1 MIVLLEQRCRFAR
14 RCRFTSQGG
23 VLAREVSQHVK
34 RETQRGTRNEQHAT
48 SNVTS
53 FKVRNARF
61 HSGFVTLGIELRE
74 DAGKANK
81 TVEFTTR

>member
-48 SNVTS
+48 SNLTS
-53 FKVRNARF
+53 FNVRNARF
-61 HSGFVTLGIELRE
+61 RSGFVNLRIELKE
-74 DAGKANK
+74 DAGKANE
-81 TVEFTTR
+81 TVQFTTR